1 MQPPENEDANEPEAE
16 EEPIEEWS
24 RDQLIQRSKEL
35 QLIDENGKCK
45 VPKLDNGTRN
55 CDRVEEIML
64 SEVEDE
70 SKSASRSTTSDSQVR
85 FTQPFRSPFYPF
97 PFVVSDNRKIQSHS

>member
-1 MQPPENEDANEPEAE
+1 M
-16 EEPIEEWS
+16 
-24 RDQLIQRSKEL
+24 IQRSKEL

-45 VPKLDNGTRN
+45 VPKLDVSERSS
-55 CDRVEEIML
+55 DRVEEITL

-85 FTQPFRSPFYPF
+85 LYTVHNNYVPFTNILTLY
-97 PFVVSDNRKIQSHS
+97 